1 MVGKMQKIP
10 SGQRGK
16 PTHQHTLALIITF
29 PKRCSGI
36 SVPGLFSVAFSKIC
50 PSLTHLHPVIAKES
64 FYELESEGDGGV
76 LSPGFSKPASKEKFV
91 WRGPISCLHSNP
103 LEQCGCAVG
112 FN

>member
-1 MVGKMQKIP
+1 MQKIP

-16 PTHQHTLALIITF
+16 PSHQHTLWLSSSPLLSAALA
-29 PKRCSGI
+29 
-36 SVPGLFSVAFSKIC
+36 SVLCCFKIR

-76 LSPGFSKPASKEKFV
+76 LSPGFSKPESKEKFV

-103 LEQCGCAVG
+103 LEQSGCAVG